1 MSSILFRIWDFIIVQ
16 VNGQNTLGENIADNG
31 AVRESF
37 RAYQNYIINKKDGK
51 PEPKLPGLQK
61 YTSEQM
67 FFISFSQVYE
77 KINTHTLSYKVN
89 LFIWVNLLLL
99 IISFLINQ
107 YAGVVWKNNAWK
119 TSWPSVDWSPFSGK
133 VSDYWAMLQLRR
145 FC

>member
-1 MSSILFRIWDFIIVQ
+1 MYDNYTIPELIHVLGDDAHVRLCNYIDSYKIGIYIVLLKIVVSSILFRIWDFIIVQ

-77 KINTHTLSYKVN
+77 KINTHTLSYKVYSFELTFCYLLY
-89 LFIWVNLLLL
+89 LF
-99 IISFLINQ
+99 
-107 YAGVVWKNNAWK
+107 
-119 TSWPSVDWSPFSGK
+119 
-133 VSDYWAMLQLRR
+133 
-145 FC
+145 